1 MQHPREQPATNEAF
15 GGTRSWDSAQASV
28 SSLLGGMQVLLY
40 WCIRSLC
47 IQELLKVS
55 SIPSLG
61 VRCSELCRPFED
73 FLGLSKNTI
82 SPQSIV
88 LYRYIDT
95 STRCRP
101 RPLLIL
107 TTSKEISCKH
117 DTSISEGSM
126 LSYGRVGLPK
136 KGEDFFFFRIKEDR
150 VEDFCTNLLDLIPL
164 ITTAAQCQDDL
175 ARIAREKARAKKH
188 HITPDILEMS
198 GINIAFS
205 QKGLKQV
212 SSLPSYRIPISNC

>member
-1 MQHPREQPATNEAF
+1 
-15 GGTRSWDSAQASV
+15 
-28 SSLLGGMQVLLY
+28 
-40 WCIRSLC
+40 
-47 IQELLKVS
+47 
-55 SIPSLG
+55 
-61 VRCSELCRPFED
+61 
-73 FLGLSKNTI
+73 
-82 SPQSIV
+82 
-88 LYRYIDT
+88 
-95 STRCRP
+95 
-101 RPLLIL
+101 
-107 TTSKEISCKH
+107 
-117 DTSISEGSM
+117 M